1 MFTADD
7 IKQWIEMGLPESKVI
22 FAEGNGHHFEMVV
35 LCSAFEGKTQIERH
49 RLVYDA
55 LGTHMQSDIH
65 ALSLKTYTTDE
76 YEKD

>member
-7 IKQWIEMGLPESKVI
+7 IKQCIEIGLPESKVI
-22 FAEGNGHHFEMVV
+22 FTEGNGHHFETVV
-35 LCSAFEGKTQIERH
+35 LCPSFEGKTQIARH

-65 ALSLKTYTTDE
+65 ALSLKTYTTNE